1 MRATL
6 IVIAVVAL
14 VGIGTAEAL
23 ISNDQLSQL
32 PGRGRPALSTGGAA
46 LTVIGIALSVAV
58 YAALGLFLARDGARE
73 GAVLGIGMSVGAGA
87 GVIGGSIRAYLV
99 RDYLGGV
106 LGDYGLG
113 GLLIVTLAVFIAL
126 SVVVSVAAGAS
137 LTWLSFRSGLRLLR
151 RRPPN

>member
-1 MRATL
+1 MSSLSPGCSPTKTTF
-6 IVIAVVAL
+6 AVRRPSPNTVCVAFF
-14 VGIGTAEAL
+14 
-23 ISNDQLSQL
+23 QRSQASQCAAAS
-32 PGRGRPALSTGGAA
+32 RPGGAA

-58 YAALGLFLARDGARE
+58 YAALGLFLARHGARE

-113 GLLIVTLAVFIAL
+113 GLLTVTL
-126 SVVVSVAAGAS
+126 
-137 LTWLSFRSGLRLLR
+137 
-151 RRPPN
+151 